1 MTLTK
6 LLLALLAVCLCVIAW
21 LWFRPG
27 YVPVAADEH
36 RIKLLM
42 KDSIEKKALLEH
54 SESLMAQR
62 DIERSRHTRETD
74 SLKRMIKGMKG
85 RAYAVTRYIP
95 APGTPCDTAINV
107 RDSIITA
114 QDGLLVKDSMH
125 ISRINVTL
133 DSVQADYV
141 KYQRL
146 SDEQINTWQ
155 DQYRE
160 SEKRNADIDRKW
172 RRKRR
177 VERILEG
184 SIIIGTIILT
194 I

>member
-1 MTLTK
+1 MTRI
-6 LLLALLAVCLCVIAW
+6 LLALLTVCLGVIAW

-27 YVPVAADEH
+27 PVPVVADEH
-36 RIKLLM
+36 RIKILM
-42 KDSIEKKALLEH
+42 KDSIEKKLLLDH
-54 SESLMAQR
+54 SISLISQR
-62 DIERSRHTRETD
+62 DIERNRHVKETD
-74 SLKRMIKGMKG
+74 SLKRVIKGMKG
-85 RAYAVTRYIP
+85 RAYAVTRFIP
-95 APGTPCDTAINV
+95 APGTPCDTAVIV
-107 RDSIITA
+107 RDSIIIV
-114 QDGLLVKDSMH
+114 QDGLLVEDSMH

-155 DQYRE
+155 DRYRE
-160 SEKRNADIDRKW
+160 SEKRAADIDRKW

-177 VERILEG
+177 GERILEG
-184 SIIIGTIILT
+184 LIVIGTIILA